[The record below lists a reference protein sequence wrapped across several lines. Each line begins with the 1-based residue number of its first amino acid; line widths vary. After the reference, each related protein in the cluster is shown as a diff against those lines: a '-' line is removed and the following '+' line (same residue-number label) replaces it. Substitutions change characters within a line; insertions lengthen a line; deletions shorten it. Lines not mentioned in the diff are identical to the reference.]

1 MPKRDEAAIV
11 ARRNKSIA
19 EQVDEIKNNRELG
32 MRRAYHSSV
41 LAELER
47 RNKYK
52 TSVHVHSSD
61 DED

>member
-1 MPKRDEAAIV
+1 MPKRDEAVVV

-19 EQVDEIKNNRELG
+19 EQIDEIKNSRELG

-47 RNKYK
+47 RNRYQMMLVS
-52 TSVHVHSSD
+52 TRL
-61 DED
+61 